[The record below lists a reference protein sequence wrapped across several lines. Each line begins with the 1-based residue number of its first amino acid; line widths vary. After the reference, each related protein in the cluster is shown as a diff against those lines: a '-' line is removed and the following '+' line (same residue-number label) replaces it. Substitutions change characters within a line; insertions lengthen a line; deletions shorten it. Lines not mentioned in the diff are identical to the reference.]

1 MQLIDFLETEG
12 NFASF
17 SPIVPVLEDGIGIML
32 HDMVYLGH
40 MNSLR
45 KIFWVN
51 EGILILL
58 HCLPRNFYVAP
69 HPQKSLRIESDKL
82 RV

>member
-1 MQLIDFLETEG
+1 
-12 NFASF
+12 
-17 SPIVPVLEDGIGIML
+17 
-32 HDMVYLGH
+32 